1 MTKGYYYTKDV
12 KSWFQTIS
20 NERGMLEESKEWIMT
35 PDNTKIE
42 NGEEIIVSHHAE
54 YISGNKFTVG
64 IEVAAVPYLHPHV
77 LVYGSL
83 FLTNRRVIF
92 CTPWERYHKNF
103 AFNLDRIGELEDEW
117 EFGSI
122 SFKFKDTGGAFSEW
136 MHEVV
141 LINDSIRVCVPSAK
155 EFADYLNGPFIE
167 ERKKSL
173 EKRANELL
181 DSQTDTDSLLGAAT
195 NYKIL
200 GMGEKF
206 DECIT
211 KLALKCERLQDFDNA
226 IDYYKIINS
235 EDDIIRLRKQK
246 SNKVK
251 VDQTVVHGDYVD
263 DRDTIVKDSVI
274 NRSNVGAG
282 SDDKIAKLEKIA
294 EMKDKGIIDDD
305 EFKQMKK
312 EILGK

>member
-1 MTKGYYYTKDV
+1 M
-12 KSWFQTIS
+12 
-20 NERGMLEESKEWIMT
+20 KE
-35 PDNTKIE
+35 K
-42 NGEEIIVSHHAE
+42 
-54 YISGNKFTVG
+54 
-64 IEVAAVPYLHPHV
+64 
-77 LVYGSL
+77 
-83 FLTNRRVIF
+83 
-92 CTPWERYHKNF
+92 YHSFK
-103 AFNLDRIGELEDEW
+103 FNLDKIGKLDDEW
-117 EFGSI
+117 KIGNLKFEFKKGS
-122 SFKFKDTGGAFSEW
+122 SFWGTYDS
-136 MHEVV
+136 V
-141 LINDSIRVCVPSAK
+141 LISNTKRLKMISKGTTQPSSSAR
-155 EFADYLNGPFIE
+155 EFVNYMNGPFVK

-173 EKRANELL
+173 EQKANELL
-181 DSQTDTDSLLGAAT
+181 DSQTDTDDLLEAAT
-195 NYKIL
+195 NYKLL
-200 GMGEKF
+200 GMGVKF
-206 DECIT
+206 GECIT
-211 KLALKCERLQDFDNA
+211 KLALKCEKLQDFDGA

-274 NRSNVGAG
+274 SKSNIGAG